1 MDDFVGTRVIQSF
14 VDNNKIKEPGKSKF
28 YDDLKEYLDSN
39 MRAKYDYAF
48 DNKKT
53 QSKRK
58 MLNVPFDTEDGKSL
72 DNNDSNDFDFGSSK

>member
-1 MDDFVGTRVIQSF
+1 
-14 VDNNKIKEPGKSKF
+14 
-28 YDDLKEYLDSN
+28 

-58 MLNVPFDTEDGKSL
+58 MLNVPFEVDADKQSTD
-72 DNNDSNDFDFGSSK
+72 DDDFDFGLSE

>member
-1 MDDFVGTRVIQSF
+1 MRLLTVLILVASI
-14 VDNNKIKEPGKSKF
+14 N
-28 YDDLKEYLDSN
+28 DDLKEYLDSN

-58 MLNVPFDTEDGKSL
+58 TLNVSFDVDADKQSTD
-72 DNNDSNDFDFGSSK
+72 DDDFDK